1 MAMSR
6 PGDSNIRRTC
16 QWSYGT
22 TLCEACQAVVYEL
35 AETRAGSHPRAF
47 LGRSCDAH
55 RCHVCH
61 IADASGRMAPSPV
74 HEGDNHERSHTDVGL
89 FAIIYGGAA
98 GAIQSLNER
107 LTPDEILRVIAYV
120 RSLRR

>member
-1 MAMSR
+1 V
-6 PGDSNIRRTC
+6 P
-16 QWSYGT
+16 
-22 TLCEACQAVVYEL
+22 VH
-35 AETRAGSHPRAF
+35 TRAPSSGDRATRI
-47 LGRSCDAH
+47 GDAAEIAAGKECYAQ